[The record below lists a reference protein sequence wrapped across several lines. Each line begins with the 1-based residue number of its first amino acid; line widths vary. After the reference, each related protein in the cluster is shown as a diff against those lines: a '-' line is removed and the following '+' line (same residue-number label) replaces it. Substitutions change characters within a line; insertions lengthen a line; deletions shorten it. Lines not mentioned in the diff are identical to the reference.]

1 MVDMALIISIL
12 GALGGFLAWVYA
24 EIKSNNEKR
33 IDLEKRFSD
42 IEKSIAVND
51 AKDASL
57 ISDITRQQDEF
68 REVKSDLKNLEGRTS
83 KLDIDLAVLRGK

>member
-12 GALGGFLAWVYA
+12 SALGGFLAWVYA

-33 IDLEKRFSD
+33 LDLEKRFSD

>member
-1 MVDMALIISIL
+1 MVDIALIISIL
-12 GALGGFLAWVYA
+12 GALEGFLAWVYA

-68 REVKSDLKNLEGRTS
+68 REVKSDLKNLEGRTA

>member
-33 IDLEKRFSD
+33 LDLEKRFSD
-42 IEKSIAVND
+42 IEKALPLMTQ
-51 AKDASL
+51 KM
-57 ISDITRQQDEF
+57 
-68 REVKSDLKNLEGRTS
+68 
-83 KLDIDLAVLRGK
+83 LRL

>member
-1 MVDMALIISIL
+1 M
-12 GALGGFLAWVYA
+12 AWVYA

-68 REVKSDLKNLEGRTS
+68 REVKSDLKNLEGRTA